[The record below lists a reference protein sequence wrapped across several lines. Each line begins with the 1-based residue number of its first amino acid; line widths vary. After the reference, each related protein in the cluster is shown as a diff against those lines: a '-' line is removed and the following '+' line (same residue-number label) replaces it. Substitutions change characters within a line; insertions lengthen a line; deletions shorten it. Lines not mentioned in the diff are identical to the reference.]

1 MIGHWPVLFLL
12 LCPVLQAQ
20 QVAVNDKVTGILG
33 QDVSLPC
40 AFITSDTSMRLTQ
53 IMWSKNGT
61 NVATFS
67 PLHGP
72 HIQDTSH
79 YQQDPTPTSTTL
91 KIISL
96 RASDEGEYVC
106 EVTIFPGGNR
116 RGSTYLSIKAE
127 PKISAEAVPAMAG
140 EQEVPVA
147 KCASANGRPLSQIT
161 WRSTLPGN
169 FENTVTNN
177 SDGTY
182 TVLSVYRTVPTWT
195 VNGQQVVCSVNY
207 EATET
212 NLPVDLYV
220 QFHPVVNIEGYD
232 DNWYLKRTGAS
243 LTCNAQGNPPPT
255 VYTWKT
261 ANGSPLPSNVKAKE
275 NVLYVD
281 EVDERINTTIVC
293 EVTNALGSRAS
304 QQAVLV
310 RERALETQTNNAG
323 AIAGG
328 VIGGVLVLL
337 LLAAVIFILIRR
349 GGAHNKK
356 ERGTYNPK
364 TRVFGTG
371 KPSQEFTYQDDSEI
385 DRPLKSSGPLRDSG
399 LSPSLAEEEDEAEER
414 MNYNVLE
421 DDDEEEKFNMVGP
434 MLQLRSHHDPYFDDD
449 MESQTDG
456 SIISRTAVYV

>member
-310 RERALETQTNNAG
+310 RDKPNPSGAG
-323 AIAGG
+323 ATGG
-328 VIGGVLVLL
+328 IIGGIIASIV
-337 LLAAVIFILIRR
+337 AIAVIVTLIMIFRQQR
-349 GGAHNKK
+349 KNQTA
-356 ERGTYNPK
+356 EDEELDEPPAY
-364 TRVFGTG
+364 
-371 KPSQEFTYQDDSEI
+371 KPPPPSLKLQEDKLPQIKGEELL
-385 DRPLKSSGPLRDSG
+385 PLKEPVSEQQIEIKDLEMSPPKYWSTTGSQHTPPL
-399 LSPSLAEEEDEAEER
+399 
-414 MNYNVLE
+414 
-421 DDDEEEKFNMVGP
+421 DDDYLEQINPIYNEFIPPESD
-434 MLQLRSHHDPYFDDD
+434 SHKDDQGFV
-449 MESQTDG
+449 MSP
-456 SIISRTAVYV
+456 AVYV